1 MKVRRFQVLVSLMLS
16 SQTKDQLTFA
26 AMEKLKQHGLTCRNI
41 INTNETDIA
50 QLIYP
55 VGFWKVT
62 SWSNWFFSFN
72 NSIPCTEKSLL
83 HQTNSWNTSWAIQWR
98 HSSNRQR
105 VVPATRCWRKSGCHH
120 HKYCLGKN
128 NWNRYLRFVI
138 FYHSLLWPPYNIIH
152 LGVDTHV
159 HRIANR
165 LGWTLKAT
173 KTPEKTREALED
185 WLPRSL
191 WGEVNVLF
199 VGFGQQQCTPVK
211 PKCDTCLN
219 QHLCPVG
226 KTQLLKKK
234 C

>member
-1 MKVRRFQVLVSLMLS
+1 M
-16 SQTKDQLTFA
+16 
-26 AMEKLKQHGLTCRNI
+26 
-41 INTNETDIA
+41 
-50 QLIYP
+50 
-55 VGFWKVT
+55 
-62 SWSNWFFSFN
+62 
-72 NSIPCTEKSLL
+72 
-83 HQTNSWNTSWAIQWR
+83 
-98 HSSNRQR
+98 
-105 VVPATRCWRKSGCHH
+105 
-120 HKYCLGKN
+120 
-128 NWNRYLRFVI
+128 
-138 FYHSLLWPPYNIIH
+138 
-152 LGVDTHV
+152 DTHV